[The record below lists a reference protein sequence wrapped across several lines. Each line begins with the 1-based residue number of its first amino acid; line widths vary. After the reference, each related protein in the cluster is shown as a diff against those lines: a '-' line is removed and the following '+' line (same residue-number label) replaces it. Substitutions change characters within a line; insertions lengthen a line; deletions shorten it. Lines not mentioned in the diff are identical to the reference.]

1 MKIEMTMYKENEDG
15 SADVIFD
22 MDAEAKEWIMTIGI
36 ESMLMQAIEGAQLKP
51 VSSPEVTPEEDE
63 AWEDLQR
70 RERDRLFIDAQQRA
84 AEFAQEF
91 VDKSPPAELG
101 LFTLRKAFEMGFI
114 RGVMF
119 TQEKP

>member
-15 SADVIFD
+15 SADVIFE
-22 MDAEAKEWIMTIGI
+22 MDSEAKEWIMTIGI
-36 ESMLMQAIEGAQLKP
+36 ESMLMQAIESAQLKP
-51 VSSPEVTPEEDE
+51 VTAPEVTPEEDE

-70 RERDRLFIDAQQRA
+70 RERDRLFIDAQQRG